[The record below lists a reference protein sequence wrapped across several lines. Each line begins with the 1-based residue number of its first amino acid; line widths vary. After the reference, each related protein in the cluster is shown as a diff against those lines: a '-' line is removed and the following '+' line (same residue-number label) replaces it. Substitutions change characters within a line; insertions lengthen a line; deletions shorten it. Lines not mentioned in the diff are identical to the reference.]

1 MSNEIRDIQNELT
14 VEDSSVQSLAHQIH
28 IGYGG
33 SDVDNWLEAEETLK
47 NKKFFFQEQ
56 GGMVLSGV

>member
-1 MSNEIRDIQNELT
+1 MTKENGNIQAELP

-33 SDVDNWLEAEETLK
+33 SDLDNWLEAEEILK
-47 NKKFFFQEQ
+47 NKKSFSQEQ
-56 GGMVLSGV
+56 VTIA